1 MLRTVRQSIGGRF
14 FLPLQCASLALWGWC
29 TCMLCTPV
37 RRLNLLGKREHGRLC
52 ELITAAKISG
62 YDLDPTHFESTVLS
76 IATRNGMSTGTGG
89 RKERLYGRK
98 NVDDVVL
105 RPTTASTNT
114 KRSTRNVGQR
124 TPNKNLQVKEW
135 QLPPPT
141 SAERVWD
148 GEELDKYDLQRQREI
163 AAEKIQARVLQS
175 RQATTF
181 AKVRQEE
188 CGD

>member
-1 MLRTVRQSIGGRF
+1 
-14 FLPLQCASLALWGWC
+14 
-29 TCMLCTPV
+29 
-37 RRLNLLGKREHGRLC
+37 
-52 ELITAAKISG
+52 
-62 YDLDPTHFESTVLS
+62 
-76 IATRNGMSTGTGG
+76 MSTGTGG
-89 RKERLYGRK
+89 KKRRLYGRK

-148 GEELDKYDLQRQREI
+148 GEELDKYDLQRQRDL
-163 AAEKIQARVLQS
+163 AAEKIQARQQSLQRTPKLFRPKGS
-175 RQATTF
+175 SHDLQDHQRRYWQTQTQG
-181 AKVRQEE
+181 KIS
-188 CGD
+188 